1 MKKVP
6 MRDGYGKAL
15 LELCAE
21 ENSKVMVLDADVAKS
36 TRTVWIRDQYPDHFM
51 DMGIAEQDMV
61 GTAAGLALGGM
72 IPFCSTYAVFLA
84 GRAWDQIRTTVCYN
98 NLNVK
103 LGGAHAGIS
112 VGPDGATH
120 QALEDVA
127 LTRVLPNMTVIVP
140 CDAEETRKA
149 TLAMARREGP
159 CYVRFG
165 REAVPVVT
173 DENTEFEIGKAR
185 LVREGTDVT
194 VFANGAMVYEAE
206 RAAETLAAEGLSVR
220 VVDMHTIKPL
230 DTEAVIRAAK
240 ETGAIVTAEEH
251 QIEGG
256 LGGAIA
262 ECLALNAPA
271 PLEMVAVNDSFGQS
285 GEPQEL
291 MDRYGLNADSIV
303 EKIRKVLERELF
315 FRIGRSKGENCS
327 I

>member
-1 MKKVP
+1 MSDRIP

-15 LELCAE
+15 LELCE
-21 ENSKVMVLDADVAKS
+21 KNENVMVLDADVAKS
-36 TRTVWIRDQYPDHFM
+36 TRTVWIRDKYPEHFM

-72 IPFCSTYAVFLA
+72 IPFCSTYGVFLA

-127 LTRVLPNMTVIVP
+127 IMRVLPNMTVIVP

-149 TLAMARREGP
+149 TLAMAALNGP

-173 DENTEFEIGKAR
+173 DENSPFEIGKAN
-185 LVREGTDVT
+185 VMKEGTDVT
-194 VFANGAMVYEAE
+194 IMANGAMVYEALQ
-206 RAAETLAAEGLSVR
+206 AAKTLEEEGISAM
-220 VVDMHTIKPL
+220 VVNMHTIKPL
-230 DTEAVIRAAK
+230 DTDCIIKAAEK
-240 ETGAIVTAEEH
+240 TGCMVTAEEH
-251 QIEGG
+251 QVNGG
-256 LGGAIA
+256 MGSAVA
-262 ECLALNAPA
+262 ECLAKNCPI
-271 PLEMVAVNDSFGQS
+271 PMEMVAAQDTFGES
-285 GEPQEL
+285 GQPQEL
-291 MDRYGLNADSIV
+291 MDKYGLNAEAIV
-303 EKIRKVLERELF
+303 AKAKAVLARKT
-315 FRIGRSKGENCS
+315 N
-327 I
+327 